1 MLTKALNEQQ
11 QHTAFIQL
19 EVKRRSDRLMN
30 YFLAVYF
37 IAGLVLAI
45 FYDTWSIAIG
55 VGGLSLIAYYSVKI
69 LMPASHLSEYV
80 LSAILGIFMAQYIY
94 QMHGLFEMHFF
105 AFIGSAILITYQNWK
120 LQIPL
125 TLIVIVHH
133 SAFGYLQNTGVDDL
147 YFTQLDY
154 FSLQTFII
162 HIVIAAIIFFI
173 CGLWAY
179 QLKKYSE
186 HQTLQTMELGRL
198 QKEAV
203 LNEERKRNEA
213 VLERA
218 NQELRESNIQLHKA
232 RQEAEQANQAKS
244 VFLATMSHEIR
255 TPMNGVIGMSSLL
268 AETALTEQQR
278 MYTQTITICGES
290 LLNVINDILDFSKIE
305 SGNLELE
312 KEDFNLRVCIE
323 DVLDIFGSKAAQIG
337 IDLVY
342 KIDENVPQQIVGDH
356 LRLKQVLTN
365 LIGNALK
372 FTPKGE
378 VFIGVHLLKSSF
390 GNEQVQLGFEVR
402 DSGIGIPAEKL
413 HRLFKAFS
421 QVDTSTTRKYG
432 GTGLGLAISEKLVT
446 QMGGEINVESEPGA
460 GSTFSFTILTE
471 AGTKILPSYT
481 SYNLSDQEGKK
492 VLVVDDNLTNRAIL
506 KNQLQQWK
514 LIPVLASSGE
524 EALKILA
531 NSSQFHLVVTDMQM
545 PYMDGINL
553 AQSIREKYPALPIIL
568 LSSIGDEYNQNN
580 RQLFNSILTKP
591 VRQHVLC
598 KHILR
603 ALENE
608 TQPCADEATVIEKV
622 SASFALTHPL
632 KILVAEDN
640 HINQQV
646 IIHLLGRMGYEPQ
659 VVENGLQALEA
670 VKQKQFDL
678 IFMDMQMPEMDG
690 IQTTKAIRSELRIQP
705 VIIALTANT
714 MQGDEEKCLQAGMN
728 DYLGKPVKLEEIM
741 QKLEKW
747 SASSNS
753 DTKAA

>member
-11 QHTAFIQL
+11 QHTASIQL
-19 EVKRRSDRLMN
+19 EVKKRSDRLMN

-37 IAGLVLAI
+37 IAGLVLAV

-80 LSAILGIFMAQYIY
+80 LSAVLGIFMAQYIY

-218 NQELRESNIQLHKA
+218 NQELRESNIQLHRA

-337 IDLVY
+337 LDLVY

-378 VFIGVHLLKSSF
+378 VFVGVHLLKSSF
-390 GNEQVQLGFEVR
+390 GNEQMQLGFEVR

-413 HRLFKAFS
+413 SRLFKAFS

-446 QMGGEINVESEPGA
+446 QMGGEINVESKPGT
-460 GSTFSFTILTE
+460 GSIFSFTILTE

-506 KNQLQQWK
+506 KHQLQQWK

-531 NSSQFHLVVTDMQM
+531 NSSQFHLVITDMQM

-553 AQSIREKYPALPIIL
+553 AQLVREKYPALPIIL
-568 LSSIGDEYNQNN
+568 LSSIGDEYNQSNL
-580 RQLFNSILTKP
+580 QLFKSILTKP

-598 KHILR
+598 KHILS

-608 TQPCADEATVIEKV
+608 DQHGADKATVIEKV
-622 SASFALTHPL
+622 STSFALTHPL
-632 KILVAEDN
+632 EILVAEDN

-659 VVENGLQALEA
+659 VVENGLEALEA

-728 DYLGKPVKLEEIM
+728 DYLGKPVKLEDIM

-747 SASSNS
+747 SASRKS